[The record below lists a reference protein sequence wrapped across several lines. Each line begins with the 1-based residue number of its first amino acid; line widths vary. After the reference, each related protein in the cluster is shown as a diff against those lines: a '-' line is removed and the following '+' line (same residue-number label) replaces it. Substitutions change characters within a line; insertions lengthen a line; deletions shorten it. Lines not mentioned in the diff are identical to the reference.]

1 MSNFDLSFTG
11 AQVNS
16 AINRVQNA
24 DTSPVNGSTNM
35 ITSDGVYDAVNNIQ
49 FANLNTNLVSTD
61 LSSGNNNT
69 TIPTT
74 QAVANLISGGSSN
87 TVHICTAA
95 SGQGSTSSTHY
106 RTGWNTNGSSAVTTT
121 SQGLSISGAG
131 VWLCSVS
138 AVISTSDE
146 SEDYQ
151 DFTFTVLIGGGTY
164 NTIISTRG
172 EHYSLACSFP
182 FVSTG
187 SFDFKLKAS
196 KNSGGDGSG
205 GWRPNSVATFY
216 KLA

>member
-1 MSNFDLSFTG
+1 MPDIDLSLTG
-11 AQVNS
+11 TQIDS
-16 AINRVQNA
+16 AL
-24 DTSPVNGSTNM
+24 TSVHNPDPTPTSSSTKM
-35 ITSDGVYDAVNNIQ
+35 VTSGGVHAALNDIQ
-49 FANLNTNLVSTD
+49 FANLNSNLVSTD

-74 QAVANLISGGSSN
+74 QAVADLISSGSN
-87 TVHICTAA
+87 TVHICTAS
-95 SGQGSTSSTHY
+95 SGQSSTSTTHY
-106 RTGWNTNGSSAVTTT
+106 RTGWNTNGSSAVTTS
-121 SQGLSISGAG
+121 SQGLTISGAG

-138 AVISTSDE
+138 AVITTSDD